1 MTRTVTLGDALDM
14 TAAAPLVAE
23 LLGHRGNPVS
33 LNASAVRR
41 VGGQCLQVL
50 LSARST
56 WSADGQPFEIVEPS
70 PEFAEGLAQMGA
82 TNLCPPQEGVP
93 SLVQD

>member
-1 MTRTVTLGDALDM
+1 MTHTVTLGDALDM
-14 TAAAPLVAE
+14 TAAAPLVKE
-23 LLGHRGNPVS
+23 LLGHRGQPIS
-33 LNASAVRR
+33 LNAGNVRR

-50 LSARST
+50 LSARAT
-56 WSADGQPFEIVEPS
+56 WAADGQGFEIVEPS

-82 TNLCPPQEGVP
+82 ADLCPL